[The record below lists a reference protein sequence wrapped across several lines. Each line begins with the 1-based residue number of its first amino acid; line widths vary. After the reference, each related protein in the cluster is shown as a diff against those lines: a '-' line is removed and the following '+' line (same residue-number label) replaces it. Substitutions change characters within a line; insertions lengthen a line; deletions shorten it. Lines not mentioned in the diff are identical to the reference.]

1 MFSAT
6 LKTLALVAGV
16 TASTAVAA
24 SWKATLDPVEGSGIS
39 GESTVTPDNAM
50 PMRDSTA
57 PKTELSAM
65 ARISIK
71 GAKAN
76 DSLPWHVHNGT
87 CGSANAPI
95 VGDGSDYSPIAVG
108 ENGEGSAHAKV
119 STRLDPNGQYIVNVH
134 RSATDLTVV
143 SCGALKSDGAVPQD
157 AR

>member
-1 MFSAT
+1 MFSAA

-39 GESTVTPDNAM
+39 GESTVAPDNAM

-57 PKTELSAM
+57 PKTEGAAM
-65 ARISIK
+65 ATINIK

-76 DSLPWHVHNGT
+76 DSLPWHVHSGT

-95 VGDGSDYSPIAVG
+95 VGEASAYSAIAV
-108 ENGEGSAHAKV
+108 NDKGEGTAHAKV
-119 STRLDPNGQYIVNVH
+119 TARLEPNGQYIVNVH
-134 RSATDLTVV
+134 KSATDLTVV
-143 SCGALKSDGAVPQD
+143 SCGALRADGVTPD